1 MNIFY
6 FTKISINKKIMSVSE
21 GLKKIVY
28 KSFYV
33 TLKKI
38 DIYGNVSNPPQ
49 SLSHKIKIQPWTRVK
64 DLKSIISSVI
74 GVTNKSIRLFYQ
86 NIELM
91 DELTMF
97 DYKIVE
103 NKKPEINFQI
113 QNKRTDFFIRVYGTF
128 HCHLILQK
136 IMEEIM
142 HGFMQGLIPQLI
154 QDGTSGTYKMR
165 NVDKEVVGIFKPFD
179 EEPFAPNNQKGYVNQ
194 FGSETFRKGILSGEG
209 AIREFAAFALDEK
222 GLFDVPPT
230 TFVEVMH
237 PSFNKVNMEMLQ
249 MNSVTVNEMKGSI
262 VHNFLM
268 ENIVQKTNSSIS
280 TNSTQYN
287 SLVDDNLDYAMGNS
301 KYNFITKKYGSLQK
315 FIKCTD
321 VAANFSFSLYTVE
334 EAQKIGVLDLRILNC
349 DRNDENVLVIKKKH
363 KTTGKPFYKLVP
375 IDHSL
380 SFPDC
385 LKIYD
390 YELCWM
396 GWDQAQQPFTDKLKA
411 YIQSIDIVAD
421 MERLSK
427 TIKLREDC
435 WKMFRISNTV
445 LKVGAEYDL
454 NLYEIGNLMYKL
466 DYKNDSPSQ
475 IEILIEKTDNLCSI
489 MRVDKRLRIFSV
501 NEEKED
507 AVQVK
512 RRKMS
517 LLKRT
522 TSEPKLN
529 QLDDDD
535 ESENLKPK
543 DNVKLKRDDDIVF
556 DSPYNEMYF
565 HHFEAFLI
573 ELIKK
578 TYPSKIN
585 NKVEEST
592 FNK

>member
-28 KSFYV
+28 KSFHV

-315 FIKCTD
+315 F
-321 VAANFSFSLYTVE
+321 L
-334 EAQKIGVLDLRILNC
+334 
-349 DRNDENVLVIKKKH
+349 
-363 KTTGKPFYKLVP
+363 
-375 IDHSL
+375 
-380 SFPDC
+380 
-385 LKIYD
+385 
-390 YELCWM
+390 
-396 GWDQAQQPFTDKLKA
+396 
-411 YIQSIDIVAD
+411 
-421 MERLSK
+421 
-427 TIKLREDC
+427 
-435 WKMFRISNTV
+435 
-445 LKVGAEYDL
+445 
-454 NLYEIGNLMYKL
+454 
-466 DYKNDSPSQ
+466 
-475 IEILIEKTDNLCSI
+475 
-489 MRVDKRLRIFSV
+489 
-501 NEEKED
+501 
-507 AVQVK
+507 
-512 RRKMS
+512 
-517 LLKRT
+517 
-522 TSEPKLN
+522 
-529 QLDDDD
+529 
-535 ESENLKPK
+535 
-543 DNVKLKRDDDIVF
+543 
-556 DSPYNEMYF
+556 
-565 HHFEAFLI
+565 
-573 ELIKK
+573 
-578 TYPSKIN
+578 
-585 NKVEEST
+585 
-592 FNK
+592 

>member
-1 MNIFY
+1 M
-6 FTKISINKKIMSVSE
+6 
-21 GLKKIVY
+21 
-28 KSFYV
+28 
-33 TLKKI
+33 
-38 DIYGNVSNPPQ
+38 
-49 SLSHKIKIQPWTRVK
+49 
-64 DLKSIISSVI
+64 
-74 GVTNKSIRLFYQ
+74 
-86 NIELM
+86 
-91 DELTMF
+91 
-97 DYKIVE
+97 
-103 NKKPEINFQI
+103 
-113 QNKRTDFFIRVYGTF
+113 
-128 HCHLILQK
+128 QK
-136 IMEEIM
+136 
-142 HGFMQGLIPQLI
+142 
-154 QDGTSGTYKMR
+154 
-165 NVDKEVVGIFKPFD
+165 
-179 EEPFAPNNQKGYVNQ
+179 
-194 FGSETFRKGILSGEG
+194 
-209 AIREFAAFALDEK
+209 
-222 GLFDVPPT
+222 
-230 TFVEVMH
+230 
-237 PSFNKVNMEMLQ
+237 
-249 MNSVTVNEMKGSI
+249 
-262 VHNFLM
+262 
-268 ENIVQKTNSSIS
+268 
-280 TNSTQYN
+280 
-287 SLVDDNLDYAMGNS
+287 
-301 KYNFITKKYGSLQK
+301 
-315 FIKCTD
+315 
-321 VAANFSFSLYTVE
+321 
-334 EAQKIGVLDLRILNC
+334 
-349 DRNDENVLVIKKKH
+349 
-363 KTTGKPFYKLVP
+363 
-375 IDHSL
+375 
-380 SFPDC
+380 
-385 LKIYD
+385 
-390 YELCWM
+390 
-396 GWDQAQQPFTDKLKA
+396 
-411 YIQSIDIVAD
+411 SIDIVAD

-507 AVQVK
+507 VVQVK

-578 TYPSKIN
+578 TYPSKIS

>member
-28 KSFYV
+28 KSFHV

-454 NLYEIGNLMYKL
+454 NVYEIGNLMYKL